1 MGRYTPPWRLVNAI
15 AYGVPLMVV
24 AAGWLIRRELARR
37 AAAAEIAGATGPLL
51 LAGIPAEA
59 ATAEAVPIESVPT
72 GTVPVGTVPA
82 GTVPAGTVPAGTAPT
97 GGLPTGFA
105 VGQRALS
112 ADAGREV
119 PV

>member
-1 MGRYTPPWRLVNAI
+1 VNAI

-24 AAGWLIRRELARR
+24 TAGWLIRREQARR
-37 AAAAEIAGATGPLL
+37 AAATEIAGATGPLL

-59 ATAEAVPIESVPT
+59 ATAEAVPIESVLT
-72 GTVPVGTVPA
+72 GSVLTGTVPA
-82 GTVPAGTVPAGTAPT
+82 GSVPAGTAPT
-97 GGLPTGFA
+97 GSLPTGLA